1 MLAQEFLED
10 TKDTKQ
16 ESRGTLFLENIGV
29 S

>member
-16 ESRGTLFLENIGV
+16 ESRSTLFLENLGV